1 MYPRITQYYKGQ
13 FYDGNGFL
21 IPGIRNPGSSRIL
34 ISDGTS
40 TGLIGYGNFT
50 FDGNTLNIGNSSNSS
65 DIIVGQNISGTSVFS
80 VSSFGTVS
88 MSGLITKGITGG
100 YLYADSFGNV
110 YATGGGGTG
119 SGAQGPIGPT
129 GPQGLAATIEVG
141 TVSVTGSVPT
151 VTNVGTSFS
160 AIFDFTFPLGS
171 TSGGGNLQQ
180 TLTLGNTASLGFE
193 LLDNSG
199 NTNTFGAA
207 NITISDNI
215 SNEVLINN
223 QGIEIGNTSSSV
235 SIQNSSIVKLDKVSG
250 AETVLEFN
258 HGTQSKTIFFPDNGG
273 TIALLTDITG
283 GNLQQ
288 TLTSGNTS
296 SLSIELLGGAFQA
309 SGSGGESSDLSSS
322 GLQLIDGLNQG
333 VVTPFLVKIESSTS
347 YIEFND
353 TKITKLDPSDG
364 RYTEI
369 IFDQTTPGGVN
380 TITFQD
386 GTGTVAFLTDVVP
399 GPIGPTGADS
409 TVPGPTGPGLLIQR
423 EVGTFS
429 GQDTI
434 GLPLSYT
441 VSFGVTFSGDYL
453 VNVESSALRLFT
465 VTNKNPNGFVIET
478 NSSQLFDNVVYWQAW
493 SFV

>member
-1 MYPRITQYYKGQ
+1 MADKPLKIYQVIPEMYPRMSQFYRGQ
-13 FYDGNGFL
+13 FYDGSGNL
-21 IPGIRNPGSSRIL
+21 IPGITNPGQYRIL
-34 ISDGTS
+34 VSDGTT
-40 TGLIGYGNFT
+40 TGSVGYDNFK
-50 FDGNTLNIGNSSNSS
+50 FDGSTLVVGNSSNS
-65 DIIVGQNISGTSVFS
+65 DNYAIFVGQDTSGNNTFILTGSGSV
-80 VSSFGTVS
+80 TVRN
-88 MSGLITKGITGG
+88 LTTTGITGG
-100 YLYADSFGNV
+100 YLYADISGNV
-110 YATGGGGTG
+110 YATGGGGGTG

-151 VTNVGTSFS
+151 ITNVGTSFS

-180 TLTLGNTASLGFE
+180 TLTLGNTSSLNIDLFDSQFTSTKYSGEVSTISGGSIQINDLAS
-193 LLDNSG
+193 NQVQIVP
-199 NTNTFGAA
+199 TNILVESTPSS
-207 NITISDNI
+207 ITI
-215 SNEVLINN
+215 
-223 QGIEIGNTSSSV
+223 
-235 SIQNSSIVKLDKVSG
+235 
-250 AETVLEFN
+250 
-258 HGTQSKTIFFPDNGG
+258 
-273 TIALLTDITG
+273 
-283 GNLQQ
+283 
-288 TLTSGNTS
+288 
-296 SLSIELLGGAFQA
+296 
-309 SGSGGESSDLSSS
+309 
-322 GLQLIDGLNQG
+322 
-333 VVTPFLVKIESSTS
+333 
-347 YIEFND
+347 ND
-353 TKITKLDPSDG
+353 DSITKTDNSDG

-409 TVPGPTGPGLLIQR
+409 TVPGPTGPTGPSLLIQR

-429 GQDTI
+429 GQDTVGI
-434 GLPLSYT
+434 PLSYT

-478 NSSQLFDNVVYWQAW
+478 NSNQLFDNVVYWQAW